1 MISFTLNK
9 FFIFI
14 LLFNN
19 TIEFT
24 IFIYVL
30 NIADTIDSF
39 IMPSNKIKC
48 LHILVKKNSEA
59 LMVVDRLKN
68 GESFTNLAKELSIDK
83 ASGKR
88 GGDLGFFRKGMMVKP
103 FEDVAFKLEKDQI
116 SGPVKTEF
124 GYHIIKRIS

>member
-1 MISFTLNK
+1 
-9 FFIFI
+9 
-14 LLFNN
+14 
-19 TIEFT
+19 
-24 IFIYVL
+24 
-30 NIADTIDSF
+30 
-39 IMPSNKIKC
+39 MPSNKIKC

-59 LMVVDRLKN
+59 LLVVDRLKN

-116 SGPVKTEF
+116 SEPVKTEF